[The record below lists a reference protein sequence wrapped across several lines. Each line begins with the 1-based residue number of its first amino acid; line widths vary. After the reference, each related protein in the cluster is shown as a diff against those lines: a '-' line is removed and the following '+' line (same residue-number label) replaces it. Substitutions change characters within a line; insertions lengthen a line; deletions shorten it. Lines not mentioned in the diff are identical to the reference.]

1 MRLRRS
7 LAPGITAVIAAAL
20 ASGAVPVAAAEGFM
34 PSDTVTAAE
43 GLMPSDAVVARSG
56 QRAVPAQAPAAPP
69 PAAQPPAAQP
79 PAAPPPAAQLPP
91 AQLPLAAAP
100 GRRPPAAARPPT
112 CSDSDGEDF
121 PIGTRIRGGP
131 ASYEA
136 GGGYRRWSVE
146 LANTTRGTCGNI
158 HPVVVIVDK
167 ERELRPRQVQLEFH
181 DGTRWRPVGFERT
194 DRDENVGVFDH
205 GFPGF
210 TVKAGRTLTVKVR
223 LSFTSDARSEHA
235 VISAAVVQRRADD
248 GDWVGESEDY
258 PFGIDDGEGD
268 GAGDSDGAG
277 ADSGET
283 GAGDGGR
290 DGGRERSDAGGSS
303 YADEA
308 HELAAT
314 GPGTLLGAGAIAGS
328 LFAGGWALVVGTRRL
343 RAVRRR

>member
-1 MRLRRS
+1 MRLRRPLATGIAAVAFAA
-7 LAPGITAVIAAAL
+7 LAPGAVPGAAA
-20 ASGAVPVAAAEGFM
+20 GEVPARTE
-34 PSDTVTAAE
+34 TAA
-43 GLMPSDAVVARSG
+43 VAG
-56 QRAVPAQAPAAPP
+56 QRASALHAPAV
-69 PAAQPPAAQP
+69 
-79 PAAPPPAAQLPP
+79 QLPG
-91 AQLPLAAAP
+91 AVAAVRQP
-100 GRRPPAAARPPT
+100 GAAVSGQGPAAAVSVQRPAAAQPPT
-112 CSDSDGEDF
+112 CSDPNGEGF

-146 LANTTRGTCGNI
+146 LDNTTRGVCGNI

-194 DRDENVGVFDH
+194 DRDENIGVFDD

-223 LSFTSDARSEHA
+223 LSFTSEARSENA
-235 VISAAVVQRRADD
+235 VISAAVVQRRVDD

-258 PFGIDDGEGD
+258 AFGIDEGD
-268 GAGDSDGAG
+268 EGGGDSTGT
-277 ADSGET
+277 DSGET
-283 GAGDGGR
+283 GTGDADGGSG
-290 DGGRERSDAGGSS
+290 GGRERSDAGGSLYS
-303 YADEA
+303 EGA

-314 GPGTLLGAGAIAGS
+314 GPRALLGVSAVAGA

-343 RAVRRR
+343 RATRRR